1 MASVGHDCRHLG
13 GGWGGERN
21 STQQI
26 FLATTT
32 TQSVFCV
39 VVLFVL
45 SAQSCSLLLVGWLH
59 PPSQVFEW
67 FVGSF
72 VHGWFGRLAIVL
84 WPLANE
90 LCRSVF

>member
-21 STQQI
+21 STQQN

-45 SAQSCSLLLVGWLH
+45 SAQSCSLLLSTNDLGKL
-59 PPSQVFEW
+59 QC
-67 FVGSF
+67 GS
-72 VHGWFGRLAIVL
+72 VQHT
-84 WPLANE
+84 NTSKS
-90 LCRSVF
+90 LCV